1 MSQIECKVLSF
12 KGDNNKV
19 LMLEFLAEEVKQKTS
34 NSEVLPQKALTEKVP
49 SVKKVGY

>member
-12 KGDNNKV
+12 KGDNKKV
-19 LMLEFLAEEVKQKTS
+19 LMLEFLAEEVKLKTS
-34 NSEVLPQKALTEKVP
+34 NSEVLTQKALTEKVP